1 MDFQELATDRL
12 ALVHIETHHTES
24 FFEIMSR
31 DEVTK
36 YYGMSSITEI
46 GQAENI
52 IESFRQTFESGR
64 GIRWGIVIKET
75 GAFIGTVGLNN
86 LNLKGKKA
94 EIGFELHPSHWNKG
108 YVSEAVKEVLAYC
121 FGELGLFRMGAVTFP
136 ENGASIALLQK
147 LGFEKEGVLRGY
159 LYQDGRSHDACMFSL
174 LAKEHT
180 IHNAKIC

>member
-64 GIRWGIVIKET
+64 GIRWSRPRGHRPAHPAAAQRRHA
-75 GAFIGTVGLNN
+75 GRQGPGSGRAMSSIG
-86 LNLKGKKA
+86 
-94 EIGFELHPSHWNKG
+94 E
-108 YVSEAVKEVLAYC
+108 VS
-121 FGELGLFRMGAVTFP
+121 
-136 ENGASIALLQK
+136 
-147 LGFEKEGVLRGY
+147 
-159 LYQDGRSHDACMFSL
+159 SL
-174 LAKEHT
+174 SRPHF
-180 IHNAKIC
+180 